1 MSLEIRIAGIES
13 HHEGLSIRQQ
23 CLLLG
28 INRSSYYLEP
38 KGEKEYNLELMK
50 RIDKEYLLHPFYG
63 SRRMTAVLKNEGHAV
78 NRKRIQRLM
87 QIMGLEAIYPKPHL
101 SISQE
106 VEIKYPYLLKNAVVN
121 SSNMAWCSDITYI
134 PLQDGFAYL
143 VAILDWYSRYILS
156 WRLSNSMD
164 VGFCLEALE
173 EAFEKGKPEI
183 FNTDQGSQFTSFA
196 FVNALLEK
204 KIKVSWDGRGRAMD
218 NIFVERLWR
227 SLKYEEVY
235 LKEYQGI
242 KEARES
248 ISKYF
253 DFYNNERPHQALRY
267 QTPKLF
273 HYN

>member
-1 MSLEIRIAGIES
+1 MSLEIRMAGIES

-38 KGEKEYNLELMK
+38 EEEKEYNLELMK

-63 SRRMTAVLKNEGHAV
+63 SRRMTVVLKNEGYAV

-87 QIMGLEAIYPKPHL
+87 QLMGLEAIYPKPNL

-106 VEIKYPYLLKNAVVN
+106 VEVKYPYLLKNVMVN

-143 VAILDWYSRYILS
+143 VAILDWHSRYVLS

-196 FVNALLEK
+196 FVNALLGK

-218 NIFVERLWR
+218 NIFIERLWR

-267 QTPKLF
+267 QTPRLF

>member
-1 MSLEIRIAGIES
+1 
-13 HHEGLSIRQQ
+13 
-23 CLLLG
+23 
-28 INRSSYYLEP
+28 
-38 KGEKEYNLELMK
+38 
-50 RIDKEYLLHPFYG
+50 
-63 SRRMTAVLKNEGHAV
+63 
-78 NRKRIQRLM
+78 
-87 QIMGLEAIYPKPHL
+87 
-101 SISQE
+101 
-106 VEIKYPYLLKNAVVN
+106 
-121 SSNMAWCSDITYI
+121 
-134 PLQDGFAYL
+134 
-143 VAILDWYSRYILS
+143 
-156 WRLSNSMD
+156 MD

-196 FVNALLEK
+196 FVNALLGK

-267 QTPKLF
+267 QTPRLF